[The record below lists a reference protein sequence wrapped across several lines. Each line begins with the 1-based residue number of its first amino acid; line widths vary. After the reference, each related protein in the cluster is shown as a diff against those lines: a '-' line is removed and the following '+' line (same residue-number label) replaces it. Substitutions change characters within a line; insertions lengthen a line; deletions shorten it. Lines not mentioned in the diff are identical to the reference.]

1 MSSITSNENRLIEE
15 LYLALQLMLALFWL
29 NLVFPIMGKTDQTSK
44 TSFTIVFVIYVVVKI
59 GYYAKSVILENREL
73 STCPSRLLT
82 FLDGFFMFWVI
93 YLEWMRGFNLL
104 SLFYV
109 YVLIQGIRYQ
119 GKKPWIFA
127 IFPAAVHIGIIM
139 LKTNASLIHLEHI
152 IEVALYFVIVVFIDI
167 PFRRIHSL
175 NMEKQHYLEELEEKN
190 EVLEKMATTDYLTA
204 LSNHQSFYT
213 YLDEL
218 KLHAIRRNFPISLI
232 LMDIDN
238 FKLINDTYGHLTGD
252 QILKDLASIITSSI
266 RSTDFAARYGGEEFA
281 VILPNTDIDV
291 AVALSERIREKVEE
305 HKFAIGND
313 IIRVTIS
320 LGADTYKPESSCKCL
335 YEFINNVDMLL
346 YKAKHSGKNQVQY
359 AS

>member
-1 MSSITSNENRLIEE
+1 M
-15 LYLALQLMLALFWL
+15 
-29 NLVFPIMGKTDQTSK
+29 
-44 TSFTIVFVIYVVVKI
+44 
-59 GYYAKSVILENREL
+59 
-73 STCPSRLLT
+73 
-82 FLDGFFMFWVI
+82 
-93 YLEWMRGFNLL
+93 
-104 SLFYV
+104 
-109 YVLIQGIRYQ
+109 
-119 GKKPWIFA
+119 
-127 IFPAAVHIGIIM
+127 
-139 LKTNASLIHLEHI
+139 
-152 IEVALYFVIVVFIDI
+152 
-167 PFRRIHSL
+167 
-175 NMEKQHYLEELEEKN
+175 EELEEKKN